1 MLASYSNATC
11 DDRNFEKAD
20 QCGCRVKDSF
30 IPLANGALP
39 PYLAG
44 ADAITEMPIFTHE
57 ILLIDERIK
66 NKYRGKE
73 FEGKNLLIESMRPQ
87 EMEFLGN
94 SFCANSVR
102 SEISF
107 SLQERKAS
115 FSPHAVCSA
124 SSSSQ
129 SDVTHLL
136 SRRAEIKTKRS
147 PNHWL
152 RGHDRCLVTLTI
164 YLSGS
169 TTMLADRCTA
179 TDPGGLDA
187 N

>member
-73 FEGKNLLIESMRPQ
+73 FEGKNLLVEEYETTGNGIPWKQ
-87 EMEFLGN
+87 FL
-94 SFCANSVR
+94 CQ
-102 SEISF
+102 
-107 SLQERKAS
+107 L
-115 FSPHAVCSA
+115 SA
-124 SSSSQ
+124 FR
-129 SDVTHLL
+129 DLLL
-136 SRRAEIKTKRS
+136 SSGTKGIIFPPCSLFSFFFKPERRNAS
-147 PNHWL
+147 P
-152 RGHDRCLVTLTI
+152 LTA
-164 YLSGS
+164 G
-169 TTMLADRCTA
+169 
-179 TDPGGLDA
+179 
-187 N
+187 